1 MEFGANKNTVSKA
14 YQSLARQGYIDP
26 RAGRGTFVTR
36 RPQAEVR
43 DQARLEVAKIIERA
57 FRQARLGGM
66 AKKEFNLL
74 VQEVVVRIDD
84 RPRPRVAYVDCN
96 SLETPVLGLE
106 LERSISYPVEPVLVS
121 DLIAHP
127 QQYLLDFDLLVVNLS
142 HLVEVEDHLPSKR
155 DDGSAEI
162 LALMTPPDSGSLL
175 RVARLQAGT
184 RVGVVC
190 TTPSG
195 METITGLVR
204 ATNPAVT
211 VTGALV
217 ANGDGLRAIVES
229 SDVLLVTVAAEATVA
244 DFHPTQS
251 VIPVSFRVDDREAD
265 RVGQWIAAHLRQG
278 EGVRPIDESAFR
290 EGHVH
295 ETGGL
300 LPSASA

>member
-1 MEFGANKNTVSKA
+1 
-14 YQSLARQGYIDP
+14 
-26 RAGRGTFVTR
+26 
-36 RPQAEVR
+36 
-43 DQARLEVAKIIERA
+43 
-57 FRQARLGGM
+57 M

-74 VQEVVVRIDD
+74 VQEVVLRIDD

-96 SLETPVLGLE
+96 SIETPVLGLE
-106 LERSISYPVEPVLVS
+106 LERAISYPVEPVLVR
-121 DLIAHP
+121 DVIADP

-142 HLVEVEDHLPSKR
+142 HLVEVEDHLLPKR

-184 RVGVVC
+184 RVGVAC

-195 METITGLVR
+195 LETITGLVR

-217 ANGDGLRAIVES
+217 TNGDRFRAIVES
-229 SDVLLVTVAAEATVA
+229 SDVLLVTVTAETAVSA
-244 DFHPTQS
+244 LNPTQP
-251 VIPVSFRVDDREAD
+251 VVPVSFRVDDREAD
-265 RVGQWIAAHLRQG
+265 RVAQWIAARLRQG

-290 EGHVH
+290 DGGIH